1 MTRPLTPSGYE
12 RRLRQGPE
20 RRGRPKAASR
30 SSEETV
36 ALAASRTIRQLLTAD
51 LSPLPAENFG
61 TVAAGMC
68 TFSVGLRG
76 LTPIR
81 AARFAVENLPNPVNV
96 TSPLPFS
103 VSVIGLEERVDG
115 LAGVAVRQLRAA
127 GHLGNELLLRHSL
140 LQS

>member
-1 MTRPLTPSGYE
+1 M
-12 RRLRQGPE
+12 
-20 RRGRPKAASR
+20 
-30 SSEETV
+30 
-36 ALAASRTIRQLLTAD
+36 TAD

-68 TFSVGLRG
+68 TFSLGLRG
-76 LTPIR
+76 LTPVR

-103 VSVIGLEERVDG
+103 VSVMAEERVDG
-115 LAGVAVRQLRAA
+115 LTRVAVGQLRAA
-127 GHLGNELLLRHSL
+127 GNLGNKLLLRHSL